1 MLITATQSTQA
12 SLKDAGIT
20 PDVVD
25 DFVPTAI
32 LSVKY
37 GEKSTELGNEFTIN
51 ETKDAPSIE
60 FFADDENS
68 RYTLLM
74 VDPDAPSRATPKN
87 REWRHWIIGN
97 IPRDYPF
104 LELQKKKPKILIII
118 IHRLD
123 SGNLSEATVI
133 TSYNGPTPPPGT
145 GFHRYVFLLYRQP
158 DSHLEF
164 QAVPSPRG
172 GFKARLFAEQH
183 GLQLIAANFFLCKNE
198 QQ

>member
-1 MLITATQSTQA
+1 MLITATQSIQA
-12 SLKDAGIT
+12 SLKDAGII

-25 DFVPTAI
+25 NFAPTAI

-37 GEKSTELGNEFTIN
+37 GEKSLELGNEFTIN
-51 ETKDAPSIE
+51 ETKNTPSIE
-60 FFADDENS
+60 FVAEDENS

-97 IPRDYPF
+97 IP
-104 LELQKKKPKILIII
+104 
-118 IHRLD
+118 H

-183 GLQLIAANFFLCKNE
+183 GLQLVAANFFLCKNE
-198 QQ
+198 H